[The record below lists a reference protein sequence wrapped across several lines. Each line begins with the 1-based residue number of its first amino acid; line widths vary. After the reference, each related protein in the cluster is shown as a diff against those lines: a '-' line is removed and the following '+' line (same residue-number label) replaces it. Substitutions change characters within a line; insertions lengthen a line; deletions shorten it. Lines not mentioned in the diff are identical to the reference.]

1 MILTPILIGLGMA
14 IFVLLV
20 AILLAGGLDGF
31 RTDPRERELDE
42 RIADT
47 PQF

>member
-14 IFVLLV
+14 AFVLCV

-31 RTDPRERELDE
+31 RTDPRLRELEE
-42 RIADT
+42 RAAD
-47 PQF
+47 PNRW